1 MGLVKLPTS
10 RLRWIVLF
18 ILAFFAF
25 SVGVAGGFGS
35 GSSFLLGRSWDSG
48 DRPHQDG
55 TWDGT
60 INGLIY
66 HV

>member
-1 MGLVKLPTS
+1 
-10 RLRWIVLF
+10 VLF

-25 SVGVAGGFGS
+25 SVGVAGGLGS

-48 DRPHQDG
+48 DRPHQGG

-60 INGLIY
+60 INGITY
-66 HV
+66 QV